1 MVCFDIGC
9 GGGLNTLYAAS
20 IGCEAIGVD
29 VAHAGLTMARQRARD
44 LPASSEPGEGDASII
59 ININKQTQ
67 SAHDQPMHVSFEHA
81 DFLDLSSS
89 YLQSVAGSADLIVD
103 VQTWHAV
110 RRSSGSQEERQY
122 LQQACRLLK
131 PGGHMLVV
139 CGNSDDSDSDCAVSE
154 AQIQIAFGETPCMH
168 IVSMHAD
175 QFDPTPAYG
184 STPPRCWIVELE
196 RTLVEQD
203 Q

>member
-1 MVCFDIGC
+1 M
-9 GGGLNTLYAAS
+9 
-20 IGCEAIGVD
+20 
-29 VAHAGLTMARQRARD
+29 
-44 LPASSEPGEGDASII
+44 
-59 ININKQTQ
+59 
-67 SAHDQPMHVSFEHA
+67 VSFEHA
-81 DFLDLSSS
+81 DFLELSSV
-89 YLQSVAGSADLIVD
+89 YFQSVAGSADLIID

-110 RRSSGSQEERQY
+110 RKSSGSDEERQY

-139 CGNSDDSDSDCAVSE
+139 CGNSDDSDCVPDETTVSE
-154 AQIQIAFGETPCMH
+154 AQIQIAFGETPCMR